1 MKSKCCGTGKTARK
15 GKTMKNILPDS
26 MQPYGLVYYKGKW
39 YITVNGQGSSVNV
52 FKTKA
57 EALFVV
63 EQLYKRYT
71 EKEQRP

>member
-1 MKSKCCGTGKTARK
+1 
-15 GKTMKNILPDS
+15 MKNILPDS

-39 YITVNGQGSSVNV
+39 YITFNGQGSSVNV
-52 FKTKA
+52 FRTKA

-63 EQLYKRYT
+63 EQLYKQYT